1 MLCVAEDGERLRELR
16 YAAVAAEWE
25 LCPAAT
31 TATEASALLDGERP
45 HILVAVGPFEELVAS
60 ARQRFPALRIVTDK
74 ELPESDAVMT
84 SLEQLRDLVRGTT
97 PRGPVR

>member
-1 MLCVAEDGERLRELR
+1 MLCVAEDVERLREVKR
-16 YAAVAAEWE
+16 AVVAAEWE
-25 LCPAAT
+25 LSPGAT
-31 TATEASALLDGERP
+31 TAAEASALLDGERP

-84 SLEQLRDLVRGTT
+84 SFEQLRGLVRGTT
-97 PRGPVR
+97 HRGPVR